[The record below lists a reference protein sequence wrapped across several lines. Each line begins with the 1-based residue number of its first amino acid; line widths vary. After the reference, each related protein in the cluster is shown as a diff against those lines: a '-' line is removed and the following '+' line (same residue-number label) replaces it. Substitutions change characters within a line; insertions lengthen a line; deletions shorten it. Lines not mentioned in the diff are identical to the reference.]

1 MVPTAPPKVN
11 DKAPAN
17 DEVYSF
23 DRHMLLDEK
32 HKILFCFVPKVGCT
46 NLKLLVFV
54 NQGQIR
60 RSELLKA
67 RDAVNQVKLEAV
79 MAQHSFMTASM
90 KRKKLAFSKYFKFTM
105 FRNPLERLASA
116 YRSKVERFPLTGL
129 RDAIPHFNW
138 LRKDIYSTLHKK
150 EYAAWA
156 KMGGVTPINI
166 TFSEFVDYWVY
177 FPIVNKMDSQLDEHF
192 LLVNDMCQPCRIRFD
207 FYGNFRHFNRDAQ
220 VLISKIG
227 ARSSDLRTGYYSED
241 ASTSVRMRH
250 YYSTLSKHQK
260 EEIVKKMAL
269 ELEFLYAIFPEESDS
284 HKYIL
289 NVTFDIPLL

>member
-1 MVPTAPPKVN
+1 M
-11 DKAPAN
+11 D

-23 DRHMLLDEK
+23 DRHMLLDDK

-54 NQGQIR
+54 NQGLIK

-79 MAQHSFMTASM
+79 MAQHSFMTATK

-105 FRNPLERLASA
+105 FRNPLERLASS

-129 RDAIPHFNW
+129 HDARPHFNW

-150 EYAAWA
+150 EYAEWGE
-156 KMGGVTPINI
+156 MGGVTPINI
-166 TFSEFVDYWVY
+166 TFSEFVDYWMY

-192 LLVNDMCQPCRIRFD
+192 LLINDMCQPCRTRFD
-207 FYGNFRHFNRDAQ
+207 FYGNFRHFDRDAQ
-220 VLISKIG
+220 VLMSKIG
-227 ARSSDLRTGYYSED
+227 AKSSDLRTGYYSED
-241 ASTSVRMRH
+241 TSTSAMMRR
-250 YYSTLSKHQK
+250 YYGTLSKHQK
-260 EEIVKKMAL
+260 EEIIKKMAL
-269 ELEFLYAIFPEESDS
+269 ELEFLYAVFPEERDS
-284 HKYIL
+284 HKNIL
-289 NVTFDIPLL
+289 NITFDIPLL